1 MITVVSGLPRSGTS
15 MLMQMLEAAGTPIL
29 SDGQRT
35 PDDDNPKGYYEFERV
50 KSLGEDRSWIGEAE
64 GKALKVISMLLFDLP
79 DDREYRVLFVRR
91 SLDEILAS
99 QAAMLARRGV
109 GDQGPQDTA
118 MKKHFLGHLAK
129 TERWL
134 KEQPHIEVLYCGY
147 GDILSDP
154 LQEAHRISEFL
165 GGELDAERMA
175 RAVDS
180 TLHRQRR

>member
-1 MITVVSGLPRSGTS
+1 MITIVSGLPRSGTS
-15 MLMQMLEAAGTPIL
+15 MLMQMLDAAGIPIL
-29 SDGQRT
+29 CDGQRA

-50 KSLGEDRSWIGEAE
+50 KSLDRDPSWIGMAE

-79 DDREYRVLFVRR
+79 DDREYKVLFVRR

-109 GDQGPQDTA
+109 GDQGPEDAA

-129 TERWL
+129 VEKWL
-134 KEQPHIEVLYCGY
+134 KEQSHIKVLYCGY

-154 LQEAHRISEFL
+154 LQEACRISEFL

-175 RAVDS
+175 RAVDAA
-180 TLHRQRR
+180 LHRQKR